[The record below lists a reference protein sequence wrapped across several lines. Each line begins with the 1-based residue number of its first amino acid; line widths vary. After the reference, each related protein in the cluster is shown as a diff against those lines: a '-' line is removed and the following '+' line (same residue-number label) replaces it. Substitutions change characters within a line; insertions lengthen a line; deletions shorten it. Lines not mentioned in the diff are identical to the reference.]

1 VKKMAS
7 KFLDFVQ
14 AHEREWGKES
24 YPGKP
29 SLAQMLESPVVVFW
43 RPTSDKVK
51 TRMTAT
57 MYADMKGIEDH
68 FVKLV
73 TRSQIEPPKNRIA
86 HIFHNQKSM
95 RIRGVRIEFAEAD

>member
-1 VKKMAS
+1 MAA

-14 AHEREWGKES
+14 AHERDWGKDS

-43 RPTSDKVK
+43 KPTGNKDSG
-51 TRMTAT
+51 RMTAT
-57 MYADMKGIEDH
+57 LYADLKGIEDH

-73 TRSQIEPPKNRIA
+73 TRSQIEPPKQRIS
-86 HIFHNQKSM
+86 HVFMNQKSK
-95 RIRGVRIEFAEAD
+95 RIRGVRIEWSDSDQ